1 MGKFLNW
8 FENEHEIDLVLKAA
22 MPHLWFVSIH
32 PFDDGNGRIT
42 RAITDMT
49 LARSDKSV
57 RRFYSMSAQIR
68 VERKQYY
75 KTLEKTQK
83 GSSDITAWLI
93 WFLQCLINAKIGRAS
108 CRERV

>member
-1 MGKFLNW
+1 M
-8 FENEHEIDLVLKAA
+8 
-22 MPHLWFVSIH
+22 SIH

-68 VERKQYY
+68 VEKKDYY
-75 KTLEKTQK
+75 EKLEKAQK
-83 GSSDITAWLI
+83 ETLI
-93 WFLQCLINAKIGRAS
+93 LQNGYYGFCSA
-108 CRERV
+108 